1 MSLKKKVTA
10 GTLAASLAMTAL
22 AGIPLSS
29 KGLAQKLGLNN
40 IASAASISGSQL
52 GFFASQLKSALS
64 ASGAVYTKSVADSVY
79 AYFDSVSSVTYVTYD
94 GVTTPTS
101 DIIKPVKDKIKFKED
116 SGLQLTSED
125 EKNLELVFATLAKFT
140 FELEAGKLDALQSN
154 ESVRATLRKIAQGAG
169 VDGLTVEDL
178 NGLLFGA
185 KGIEA
190 IAWQELANSSQSLP
204 DFLNN
209 DEARNDFVKR
219 VFKAYLNTNEDLAKA
234 LKAYE
239 VNEEDLARVV
249 SNFRDA
255 VGASNFNKAAAALVE
270 AYINVKSSPV
280 SGGGSGVSN
289 NVLDNARKEL
299 AAIKAKLASASDAE
313 KQALIDQALNI
324 AAEAIA
330 KLAQFDA
337 SSLVKEVDGKAVV
350 SLSLANL
357 SSLFSSVEQLKA
369 ALADAIGADNAAKL
383 AKPTLVID
391 LGKTALKSSVVNLAK
406 DISAKAKELNFGWI
420 AIKVSGAT
428 TKFPLSTLGGD
439 VIYTIDRTAASAS
452 QTGGRPA
459 VTDVFNYSLSVNG
472 TVYDKFNEPVEIQ
485 LPVTNTSGVDTELLS
500 VAKLDNGSL
509 SIEGGVYGDGVLTE
523 QRYTFSSYVGVEND
537 VTFRDVA
544 SVQAWAG
551 RQIKVVA
558 AKGAIEGRGDGRFD
572 PRANVTRAEFAKI
585 LVSALD
591 LDNPNVTSTKFTDVN
606 PNAWYA
612 PYVAVAAEKGIING
626 RSATKFDPNAP
637 ISRAEIAT
645 LIARALQVTKGFSEV
660 KDIDAALANFSDAGK
675 IPSSLKAGVA
685 FAASKNIVIGTNG
698 KFNPNDNASRA
709 EAAVI
714 VYRALNAKA

>member
-1 MSLKKKVTA
+1 MSLKRKVTA

-40 IASAASISGSQL
+40 VASAASISSSKLGDFANSLRNQL
-52 GFFASQLKSALS
+52 GVN
-64 ASGAVYTKSVADSVY
+64 GATYYKDVANSIYIDSVE
-79 AYFDSVSSVTYVTYD
+79 SVTYVTYEGKD
-94 GVTTPTS
+94 TS
-101 DIIKPVKDKIKFKED
+101 ISQILEPVQGKINFAGKTEK
-116 SGLQLTSED
+116 D
-125 EKNLELVFATLAKFT
+125 EKNLEILFANLAKFT
-140 FELEAGKLDALQSN
+140 FELNPTDLDALQRD
-154 ESVRATLRKIAQGAG
+154 ESIRETLRKIAVDAQAG
-169 VDGLTVEDL
+169 TLTVEELNDYIFGESGLQTIIYKKLL
-178 NGLLFGA
+178 NGTIPTTID
-185 KGIEA
+185 K
-190 IAWQELANSSQSLP
+190 
-204 DFLNN
+204 
-209 DEARNDFVKR
+209 RNDFIEE
-219 VFKAYLNTNEDLAKA
+219 VFDEFLDANSKLKAVLDHYEITSEDLVKVYHEFRTAAGEERFDNATTELVAAYVA
-234 LKAYE
+234 LKFPK
-239 VNEEDLARVV
+239 VPG
-249 SNFRDA
+249 
-255 VGASNFNKAAAALVE
+255 GA
-270 AYINVKSSPV
+270 P
-280 SGGGSGVSN
+280 GVSN
-289 NVLDNARKEL
+289 SVLDSAKKEL

-313 KQALIDQALNI
+313 KQALIDQALKI

-391 LGKTALKSSVVNLAK
+391 LGKTTLKSSVVNLAK

-428 TKFPLSTLGGD
+428 TKFPLSTLDGD

-537 VTFRDVA
+537 VTFRDVT

>member
-29 KGLAQKLGLNN
+29 KGLAQKLGLYNV
-40 IASAASISGSQL
+40 ASAASISESQL
-52 GFFASQLKSALS
+52 GYFASQLKSRLS
-64 ASGAVYTKSVADSVY
+64 ASKAVYVNSVANSVY
-79 AYFDSVSSVTYVTYD
+79 VYSDSVSSVTYVTYD
-94 GVTTPTS
+94 GHRTETS
-101 DIIKPVKDKIKFKED
+101 NIIKPVKDKIIFEKD
-116 SGLQLTSED
+116 SGLELTNDD
-125 EKNLELVFATLAKFT
+125 EKNLELVFATLAKFVFDQET
-140 FELEAGKLDALQSN
+140 SQLNKLQSN
-154 ESVRATLRKIAQGAG
+154 ESVRDTLRKIAEGANVG
-169 VDGLTVEDL
+169 GLTVEDL

-185 KGIEA
+185 NGIEA
-190 IAWQELANSSQSLP
+190 LAWRELAKSSQSLT
-204 DFLNN
+204 DLLESE
-209 DEARNDFVKR
+209 EALRTFVKN
-219 VFKAYLNTNEDLAKA
+219 VFEAYLNSDEKLAKT
-234 LKAYE
+234 LKAYNVE
-239 VNEEDLARVV
+239 AENLAQVV
-249 SNFRDA
+249 WNFRDA
-255 VGASNFNKAAAALVE
+255 VDAPIFDKATAELVA
-270 AYINVKSSPV
+270 AYIAVKNSPI
-280 SGGGSGVSN
+280 SGGAPGVSSS
-289 NVLDNARKEL
+289 VLDNAKKEL
-299 AAIKAKLASASDAE
+299 ADIKAKLAAASDAE
-313 KQALIDQALNI
+313 KQALIDQALKI

-357 SSLFSSVEQLKA
+357 SSLFSSVEQLKTT
-369 ALADAIGADNAAKL
+369 LADAIGADNAAKL
-383 AKPTLVID
+383 AKPTLAID
-391 LGKTALKSSVVNLAK
+391 LGNTALKSSVVNLAK
-406 DISAKAKELNFGWI
+406 DISTKSKELNFGWI
-420 AIKVSGAT
+420 SIKVSGAA
-428 TKFPLSTLGGD
+428 TKFPLSTLDGD
-439 VIYTIDRTAASAS
+439 VIYTLDRTAASAS

-485 LPVTNTSGVDTELLS
+485 LPVTNTSGVDTELLT

-509 SIEGGVYGDGVLTE
+509 SIEGGIYNDGVLTE

-585 LVSALD
+585 LVSALN
-591 LDNPNVTSTKFTDVN
+591 LDNPNVSASKFTDVN

-612 PYVAVAAEKGIING
+612 PYVAIAAEKGIING

-660 KDIDAALANFSDAGK
+660 KDVDAALANFSDAGK